1 MLRRSHLP
9 PFSKPPEG
17 NGTTLGTTSR
27 PALML
32 ARASPQNRDISI
44 SRLYPSHPVVLR
56 SAAPTSTSP
65 SPPPEGYGTTSR
77 PGLRLSRASPLDSL
91 AGKIDVE
98 SVVGWGVCE
107 KNKCAGGNSSSIH
120 LGVGKTT
127 VAVQGAPR
135 ALVLPHT
142 STPVLILLARR
153 RLSYTPALPTLVS
166 KWRLAYQAKIL
177 IQIARSLFRFAWDWV
192 RRRVI
197 GPLENLMRRMG
208 WRVEATLTARLN
220 ITTRSGDV
228 FNQSLPLRLA
238 LPHNVVAAPGEGA
251 EQV

>member
-9 PFSKPPEG
+9 LFSKPPEG

-27 PALML
+27 PSVDVGTRVATESGYIYIPVISQSS
-32 ARASPQNRDISI
+32 RSPT
-44 SRLYPSHPVVLR
+44 LR
-56 SAAPTSTSP
+56 RPHLHKSLPTP
-65 SPPPEGYGTTSR
+65 R
-77 PGLRLSRASPLDSL
+77 R
-91 AGKIDVE
+91 
-98 SVVGWGVCE
+98 
-107 KNKCAGGNSSSIH
+107 NSSSIH

-142 STPVLILLARR
+142 STPALVLLARR

>member
-77 PGLRLSRASPLDSL
+77 PGLRLSHASPH
-91 AGKIDVE
+91 AK
-98 SVVGWGVCE
+98 

-142 STPVLILLARR
+142 STPALVLLARR

-177 IQIARSLFRFAWDWV
+177 IQIAHSLIRFAWDWV

-208 WRVEATLTARLN
+208 WQVEATLTARLN

>member
-65 SPPPEGYGTTSR
+65 SPPPEGV
-77 PGLRLSRASPLDSL
+77 
-91 AGKIDVE
+91 K
-98 SVVGWGVCE
+98 VVTCVATCE

-142 STPVLILLARR
+142 STPALVLLARR

>member
-77 PGLRLSRASPLDSL
+77 PGLRLSRASPRGVSAMPSPELFFDPSGCGQNHGSGSRSPPGARSPAHVN
-91 AGKIDVE
+91 AGAR
-98 SVVGWGVCE
+98 S
-107 KNKCAGGNSSSIH
+107 
-120 LGVGKTT
+120 
-127 VAVQGAPR
+127 PR
-135 ALVLPHT
+135 T
-142 STPVLILLARR
+142 STPVLHPRPSNTSLQMATCLPGQDLDTNR
-153 RLSYTPALPTLVS
+153 SFAL
-166 KWRLAYQAKIL
+166 
-177 IQIARSLFRFAWDWV
+177 RFAWDWV